1 MKMRKPWLMTVLAIA
16 YVSQAA
22 GQTAP
27 KWDFNLSLSHAL
39 QEPTLSALQG
49 TDGGETF
56 TIEPCTAEGIGAL
69 GANLSHILCDRR
81 DFHGFNLG
89 AKYNL
94 SPTLGIRTDFSAYFN
109 KDRAVDSFG
118 TGVDAHTDTS
128 TYRERTYVLVSGIE
142 ARRDFGGWRPY
153 AHVMAGVARLTEDD
167 TETSTGPF
175 NFVLKD
181 HTTSLALKIGGGID
195 VRISPRVD
203 LRVIEI
209 DYQPI
214 LARDRHT
221 PVTGQFVF
229 DQNVKGKTAS
239 NVTFGIGLVWH

>member
-1 MKMRKPWLMTVLAIA
+1 MRKLWLMTLLTIA
-16 YVSQAA
+16 CVSQAA

-39 QEPTLSALQG
+39 QEPTLSALNFSE
-49 TDGGETF
+49 GGETF
-56 TIEPCTAEGIGAL
+56 TIEPCNADGIGEL

-128 TYRERTYVLVSGIE
+128 TYRERTYVLVSGLE
-142 ARRDFGGWRPY
+142 TRRDFGAWRPY
-153 AHVMAGVARLTEDD
+153 AHVMAGVARLIEDD

-175 NFVLKD
+175 EFVLKD
-181 HTTSLALKIGGGID
+181 HTTALALKIGGGID

-214 LARDRHT
+214 FAGDRRT
-221 PVTGQFVF
+221 PVTGPFVF
-229 DQNVKGKTAS
+229 DQTVKGKTAK
-239 NVTFGIGLVWH
+239 NVTFGVGLVWH

>member
-1 MKMRKPWLMTVLAIA
+1 MKMRKLLLMTLLTIA
-16 YVSQAA
+16 CVSQAA

-27 KWDFNLSLSHAL
+27 KWDFNFSLSHAL
-39 QEPTLSALQG
+39 QEPTLSELQG

-56 TIEPCTAEGIGAL
+56 TIKPCTADGIDAL

-81 DFHGFNLG
+81 DFHGFTLG

-128 TYRERTYVLVSGIE
+128 TYRERTYVLVTGLE
-142 ARRDFGGWRPY
+142 TRRDLGAWRPY
-153 AHVMAGVARLTEDD
+153 AHVMAGVARLIEDD

-175 NFVLKD
+175 EFVLKD

-214 LARDRHT
+214 FARDRTT

-229 DQNVKGKTAS
+229 DQRVKGKTAS
-239 NVTFGIGLVWH
+239 NVTFGVGLVWH

>member
-1 MKMRKPWLMTVLAIA
+1 MKMRKSLFMTVLAIA

-39 QEPTLSALQG
+39 QEPTLSALRG
-49 TDGGETF
+49 NFGGETF
-56 TIEPCTAEGIGAL
+56 TIEPCTAEGVGAL
-69 GANLSHILCDRR
+69 GANLNHILCDRR

-118 TGVDAHTDTS
+118 AGLDAHTDTS
-128 TYRERTYVLVSGIE
+128 TYRERTYVLVTGLE

-175 NFVLKD
+175 EFVLKD

-203 LRVIEI
+203 LRIIEI

-229 DQNVKGKTAS
+229 DQSVKGKTAQ
-239 NVTFGIGLVWH
+239 NLTFGIGIVWH

>member
-1 MKMRKPWLMTVLAIA
+1 MKMRKSLFMTVLAIA

-39 QEPTLSALQG
+39 QEPTLSALRG
-49 TDGGETF
+49 NFGGETF
-56 TIEPCTAEGIGAL
+56 TIEPCTAGGVDEL
-69 GANLSHILCDRR
+69 GANLNHILCDRR

-118 TGVDAHTDTS
+118 AGVDAHTDTS
-128 TYRERTYVLVSGIE
+128 TYRERTYVLVTGLE

-153 AHVMAGVARLTEDD
+153 AHVMAGVARLMEED

-175 NFVLKD
+175 NFVLQD

-229 DQNVKGKTAS
+229 DQSVKGKTAQ
-239 NVTFGIGLVWH
+239 NLTFGIGIVWH

>member
-1 MKMRKPWLMTVLAIA
+1 MRKSWLMTVLAIA

-27 KWDFNLSLSHAL
+27 KWEFNLSLSHAL
-39 QEPTLSALQG
+39 QEPTLSALRFNSPG
-49 TDGGETF
+49 EVFTVDPCSAGGIDE
-56 TIEPCTAEGIGAL
+56 L
-69 GANLSHILCDRR
+69 GPHLSHILCDRR

-118 TGVDAHTDTS
+118 TGKDAEIDTNS
-128 TYRERTYVLVSGIE
+128 YRERTYVLVTGLE
-142 ARRDFGGWRPY
+142 TRRDFGSWRPY
-153 AHVMAGVARLTEDD
+153 AHVMAGVARLTEED
-167 TETSTGPF
+167 TATSTGPF
-175 NFVLKD
+175 NFVLHD
-181 HTTSLALKIGGGID
+181 RTTALALKIGGGID

-203 LRVIEI
+203 LRIIEI

-214 LARDRHT
+214 FAKDRRT
-221 PVTGQFVF
+221 PVTGAFVF
-229 DQNVKGKTAS
+229 DQTVKGKTAA
-239 NVTFGIGLVWH
+239 NVTFGVGLVWH